1 MNNSINMKKN
11 IFLLVMAA
19 LAVGCSNEELVE
31 NEAQSAIGFQTL
43 TSGITMT
50 RANETNGVNIKD
62 NPFEVYAFTESG
74 KLFMGHK
81 LSEEQYESSEGVE
94 IVNNGGKWD
103 YANFADKAYW
113 PIEKLDFYAFHPKQ
127 SAEANYWQ
135 EIASSENRVVRFSL
149 STVEEK
155 QIDLMYA
162 ISRGVDRNTN
172 NGKVKLLFRHALSQ
186 ACFKVKTELE
196 SMSVDIEDLKIHN
209 YSISSALTFP
219 KTADEISLDDWEKTD
234 KVLVTYEPKD
244 LKTPVTGIGT
254 EARVISSKM
263 YIPQTLTKWD
273 PESQDINKANVD
285 RASYLSILCKIR
297 QNGVYLWGSEDK
309 YVRLFV
315 PFGVKW
321 EPGKRYVY
329 TLIFGGGYDDQ
340 GNKVNVPIDFEVE
353 EEAWKDTPYDV
364 DSDTNVDIN

>member
-1 MNNSINMKKN
+1 MNMKKN

-31 NEAQSAIGFQTL
+31 NEAQPAIGFQAL
-43 TSGITMT
+43 TSGVTMT

-74 KLFMGHK
+74 KSFMGHK
-81 LSEEQYESSEGVE
+81 LSEGTNDPSEGVE
-94 IVNNGGKWD
+94 IVNHGGKWD
-103 YANFADKAYW
+103 YANPADKAYW

-127 SAEANYWQ
+127 DIISGYWL
-135 EIASSENRVVRFSL
+135 EVASSEKQVVWFAL
-149 STVEEK
+149 STAEEQ

-162 ISRGVDRNTN
+162 ISRGIDRNSN
-172 NGKVKLLFRHALSQ
+172 DGKVKVLFRHALSQ

-209 YSISSALTFP
+209 YSLSGALTLP
-219 KTADEISLDDWEKTD
+219 NTTDEISLNDWKKSE
-234 KVLVTYEPKD
+234 KVLISYEPKD
-244 LKTPVTGIGT
+244 LETPLTGIGT
-254 EARVISSKM
+254 EAKVISSKL
-263 YIPQTLTKWD
+263 YIPQALTKWN
-273 PESQDINKANVD
+273 PEGQNIDAANKE

-297 QNGVYLWGSEDK
+297 QNGVYLWGSEDR

-315 PFGVKW
+315 PFGVTW

-329 TLIFGGGYDDQ
+329 TLIFGGGYDSE